1 MSNRCALVSKILPFS
16 CVDGP
21 GSRLAI
27 FLQGCNLRC
36 KNCHNPYTMGLCDD
50 CGSCVELCP
59 HQALSINDG
68 RVVWNEACCKQCDTC
83 LHHCPRHASPMAQW
97 CDENALLNEVIR
109 ALPFINGITLSGGEV
124 TLQLPFLVNFLT
136 TIKTHPLLQK
146 LNCLVDSNAELS
158 VSGWQKLAPV
168 MDGVMVDLKA
178 WDSEAHLELTG
189 RDNLRIKQSL
199 LWLAEHKKL
208 TELRL
213 LIIPGIS
220 DYDEN
225 RHELARFITGLGNIP
240 VRLNAFHQHGVYG
253 EAKLWR
259 SAKEEDVEP
268 LAQYLEQAGVTVIR
282 PALYL

>member
-1 MSNRCALVSKILPFS
+1 MNNRCALVSKILPFS

-21 GSRLAI
+21 GSRLTL

-59 HQALSINDG
+59 HQALTMTEG
-68 RVVWNEACCKQCDTC
+68 RVVWHEASCQQCDTC
-83 LHHCPRHASPMAQW
+83 LQHCPRHASPMAQW
-97 CDENALLNEVIR
+97 RDENTLLNEVNR
-109 ALPFINGITLSGGEV
+109 AAPFISGVTISGGEA
-124 TLQLPFLVNFLT
+124 TLQLPFLVRFFT
-136 TIKTHPLLQK
+136 AIKANPALQK
-146 LNCLVDSNAELS
+146 LSCLVDSNGELA

-168 MDGVMVDLKA
+168 ADGVMVDLKA
-178 WDSEAHLELTG
+178 WSHEVHLELTG
-189 RDNLRIKQSL
+189 RPNLRIKQSL
-199 LWLAEHKKL
+199 IWLAEHKKL

-213 LIIPGIS
+213 LVIPGIS
-220 DYDEN
+220 DYVEH
-225 RHELARFITGLGNIP
+225 RQELTRFIVGLGNIP

-253 EAKLWR
+253 EAKQWPG
-259 SAKEEDVEP
+259 AKHEDVEP